1 MRISEC
7 VRVVLLSAVC
17 TLSALGTGCVSEGMT
32 SFGDG
37 RGDDA
42 LPPSTGAEV
51 RRQVLASVA
60 DNVILPALQRF
71 EGAAA
76 SLSVSASTWAAD
88 PNDDAARV
96 SLIAAYE
103 SALDEWQ
110 YLEVLQIGP
119 AGLMSA
125 VAGGEGIRD
134 EVYAWPLVNRCRVD
148 QETLEPAHASAELLA
163 AEPVN
168 VRGLG
173 ALEYLIFHP
182 DDANACAPN
191 SAINVDGTWDAT
203 SADERQSRRAAY
215 AAVVAS
221 LIEDRAV
228 QLAAMWSPTGANFRD
243 EFVRAGDT
251 SSTYASVQEA
261 LNALSDAMFY
271 LEKETK
277 DMKLATPL
285 GLTNCSTATCPEA
298 LEAALSARSGRNVQV
313 NLQAFVD
320 TYRGGSSAE
329 QSFGFDDLL
338 VAAGQTE
345 LRSDMDQ
352 LIAEAEQAVAAV
364 STNMEQQLVS
374 DAAVVLEAHDRLKM
388 MLDVFKTQFIGVL
401 DLDLPQRAE
410 GDND

>member
-1 MRISEC
+1 MRISDIM
-7 VRVVLLSAVC
+7 RVFLLTGLIGASAIGV
-17 TLSALGTGCVSEGMT
+17 GCVSEGTT
-32 SFGDG
+32 SFGS
-37 RGDDA
+37 GDDG
-42 LPPSTGAEV
+42 LPASTGAEV

-71 EGAAA
+71 DESSTLLSVAA
-76 SLSVSASTWAAD
+76 SDWAASPADAEVRGALVSAYEAAM
-88 PNDDAARV
+88 DD
-96 SLIAAYE
+96 
-103 SALDEWQ
+103 WQ
-110 YLEVLQIGP
+110 YLEVLQVGP

-125 VAGGEGIRD
+125 VAGGEGVRD
-134 EVYAWPLVNRCRVD
+134 EVYAWPLVNRCRID
-148 QETLEPAHASAELLA
+148 QETLEPAHASEELLA

-182 DDANACAPN
+182 GDANACAPN
-191 SAINVDGTWDAT
+191 SAINTEGTWNALT
-203 SADERQSRRAAY
+203 QEERLGRRAVY
-215 AAVVAS
+215 ASVAAG
-221 LIEDRAV
+221 LIEDQAER
-228 QLAAMWSPTGANFRD
+228 LSTMWSTAGGDFRS

-251 SSTYASVQEA
+251 STTYSSVQEA

-285 GLTNCSTATCPEA
+285 GLVSCSTATCPEQ
-298 LEAALSARSGRNVQV
+298 LEAALSMRSGRNVVV

-320 TYRGGSSAE
+320 IYRGGPSSGD
-329 QSFGFDDLL
+329 SFGFDDLL
-338 VAAGQTE
+338 DAAGQTE
-345 LRSDMDQ
+345 LRADMDQ
-352 LIAEAEQAVAAV
+352 LIAEAELAVGAVA
-364 STNMEQQLVS
+364 TDMERLLV
-374 DAAVVLEAHDRLKM
+374 DEPAVVLEAHDRLKM